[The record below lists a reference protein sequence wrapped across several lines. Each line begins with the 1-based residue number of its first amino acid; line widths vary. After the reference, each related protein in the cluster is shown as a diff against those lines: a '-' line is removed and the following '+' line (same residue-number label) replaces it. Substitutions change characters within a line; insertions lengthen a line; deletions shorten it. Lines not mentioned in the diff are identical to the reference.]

1 MQERI
6 CVQLRYAYVIYLLY
20 TTKPGPYL
28 VYSRWKQYISLI
40 KENYLMAITEDTACF
55 DGVNHMSQYE
65 MLGLRSYGYQI
76 ITPMYSI
83 KLVYCTR

>member
-1 MQERI
+1 
-6 CVQLRYAYVIYLLY
+6 
-20 TTKPGPYL
+20 
-28 VYSRWKQYISLI
+28 
-40 KENYLMAITEDTACF
+40 MAITEDTACF